1 MRFALPLALLALPTA
16 FEAQRPATRPG
27 IEMSAPASDVQ
38 YTVEFTR
45 ALAARRLIKVTTSL
59 TTSGRDPLLLSL
71 PAWTPGAYELSF
83 FARNVYA
90 FAATGDGKALTWDKL
105 DADTWRIQHNG
116 ATRVSVSFEYRAD
129 SMDNAMAWSQRDFAF
144 FNGTNLFLYPEGR
157 DAAYSATVAVRTEP
171 DWKVAT
177 GMTPTSA
184 RLTYTAAN
192 YHDLVDMPFFVGAFD
207 LDSSRVNDKW
217 VRLATYPAGKLEGD
231 ARKEFW
237 SQLDRMYQPMIDVFG
252 EAPYDTYTNLLVFSD
267 NSDGGSALEHSN
279 SHVGIYTPL
288 IIGNDLL
295 PSITAHEIFHLWNV
309 KRMRP
314 VEMMPYR
321 YDRAQPTPLLWVSE
335 GITDYYAD
343 LTLLRAGIVDSSGFL
358 ALTHGKMEE
367 VNAVPA
373 VALEDASLS
382 TWIHPTDGT
391 GYLYYPKGSLAG
403 FILDVMIRDASD
415 NTSSLDAVMRDM
427 YQRSYKV
434 GKGFSTEEWWAAVSR
449 ASRGKSYAEFNAK
462 YIDGR
467 EPFPWTQVLPLAGL
481 RLAVD
486 SIREPRIGV
495 FTEMDSTGVRVT
507 ATDSGSSA
515 QLAGVREGDY
525 LVAVGEI
532 SVTEGFAERFRA
544 RYGRADGQTIPVRV
558 KRDGQEV
565 TLQMRIQMNVR
576 TESRLTFDR
585 AASPKA
591 IKVRHGLL
599 TGRQG

>member
-1 MRFALPLALLALPTA
+1 MRFAIPFALLALSTSL
-16 FEAQRPATRPG
+16 EAQRPATRPG
-27 IEMSAPASDVQ
+27 IEMSAPVADVE

-45 ALAARRLIKVTTSL
+45 ALAARRTLRVTTSL
-59 TTSGRDPLLLSL
+59 TTSGREPLLLSL

-83 FARNVYA
+83 FARHVSS
-90 FAATGDGKALTWDKL
+90 FAATGDGKSLAWDKL
-105 DADTWRIQHNG
+105 DADTWRLQPNG
-116 ATRVSVSFEYRAD
+116 ARRVSVSFDYRAD
-129 SMDNAMAWSQRDFAF
+129 SLDNAMAWSRPDFTF

-157 DAAYSATVAVRTEP
+157 DAAFTATVAIRTEA

-177 GMTPTSA
+177 GMASTSA
-184 RLTYTAAN
+184 RFTYTAPN
-192 YHDLVDMPFFVGAFD
+192 YHDLVDMPFFIGAFD
-207 LDSSRVNDKW
+207 LDSSRVADRW
-217 VRLATYPAGKLEGD
+217 VRLATYPAGKLEGASRRD
-231 ARKEFW
+231 FW

-252 EAPYDTYTNLLVFSD
+252 EAPYDAYTNLLVFSD
-267 NSDGGSALEHSN
+267 ESDGGSALEHAN

-295 PSITAHEIFHLWNV
+295 PSITAHEIFHVWNV

-343 LTLLRAGIVDSSGFL
+343 LTLLRAGVVDSSGFL

-367 VNAVPA
+367 VNAVPP

-403 FILDVMIRDASD
+403 FLLDVMIRDASD

-427 YQRSYKV
+427 YQRSFKQ
-434 GKGFSTEEWWAAVSR
+434 GKGFSTEDWWAAVTR
-449 ASRGKSYAEFNAK
+449 AARGKSFVEFNAR

-486 SIREPRIGV
+486 SIREPRLGV
-495 FTEMDSTGVRVT
+495 FTEQDSTGVRVT
-507 ATDSGSSA
+507 ATDSGSAA
-515 QLAGVREGDY
+515 QVAGIQVGDY
-525 LVAVGEI
+525 LVAVGEV
-532 SVTEGFAERFRA
+532 SVTEGFGERFRA
-544 RYGRADGQTIPVRV
+544 RYERSDGQVVPVRV
-558 KRDGQEV
+558 RRGAQEM
-565 TLQMRIQMNVR
+565 TLQMRVQLSVR

-585 AASPKA
+585 GASPRA
-591 IKVRHGLL
+591 VKVRHGLL
-599 TGRQG
+599 TGRHG

>member
-1 MRFALPLALLALPTA
+1 MRFALPFALLALSTSL
-16 FEAQRPATRPG
+16 EAQRPATRPG
-27 IEMSAPASDVQ
+27 IEMSAPVADVE

-45 ALAARRLIKVTTSL
+45 ALAARRTLRVTTSL
-59 TTSGRDPLLLSL
+59 TTSGREPLLLSL

-83 FARNVYA
+83 FARNVSS
-90 FAATGDGKALTWDKL
+90 FAATGDGKPLAWDKL
-105 DADTWRIQHNG
+105 DADTWRLQPNG
-116 ATRVSVSFEYRAD
+116 ARKVSVSFDYRAD
-129 SMDNAMAWSQRDFAF
+129 SMDNAMAWSRPDFTF

-157 DAAYSATVAVRTEP
+157 DAAFTATVAVRTEA

-177 GMTPTSA
+177 GMASTGAS
-184 RLTYTAAN
+184 RTYAATN

-207 LDSSRVNDKW
+207 LDSSRVADRW
-217 VRLATYPAGKLEGD
+217 VRLATYPAGQLAGEQ
-231 ARKEFW
+231 RKAFW
-237 SQLDRMYQPMIDVFG
+237 NQLDRMYQPMIDVFG
-252 EAPYDTYTNLLVFSD
+252 DAPYDAYTNLLVFSD
-267 NSDGGSALEHSN
+267 ESDGGSALEHSN

-343 LTLLRAGIVDSSGFL
+343 LTLLRAGIVDSTGFL
-358 ALTHGKMEE
+358 ALTQGKMEE
-367 VNAVPA
+367 VNAVPP

-403 FILDVMIRDASD
+403 FLLDVMIRDASD
-415 NTSSLDAVMRDM
+415 NASSLDAVMRDM
-427 YQRSYKV
+427 YQRSFKQ
-434 GKGFSTEEWWAAVSR
+434 GKGFSTEDWWTAVTRAAK
-449 ASRGKSYAEFNAK
+449 GKSFAEFSAK

-467 EPFPWTQVLPLAGL
+467 DPFPWTQVLPLAGL

-495 FTEMDSTGVRVT
+495 FTEQDSTGVRVT

-515 QLAGVREGDY
+515 QVAGIQAGDY
-525 LVAVGEI
+525 LIAVGDV
-532 SVTEGFAERFRA
+532 SVTEGFGERFRA
-544 RYGRADGQTIPVRV
+544 RYGKSDGQMVPVRV
-558 KRDGQEV
+558 RRGGQDM
-565 TLQMRIQMNVR
+565 TLQMRVQLNVR
-576 TESRLTFDR
+576 TETRLTFDR
-585 AASPKA
+585 GASPRA
-591 IKVRHGLL
+591 VRVRRGLLNGRHG
-599 TGRQG
+599 

>member
-1 MRFALPLALLALPTA
+1 MRLVLPFALLALSTGL
-16 FEAQRPATRPG
+16 EAQRPAARAV
-27 IEMSAPASDVQ
+27 EMSAPVADVA
-38 YTVEFTR
+38 YTVEFNR
-45 ALAARRLIKVTTSL
+45 ALAARRTLRVTTSL
-59 TTSGRDPLLLSL
+59 TTSGREPLLLSL

-83 FARNVYA
+83 FARNVHD
-90 FAATGDGKALTWDKL
+90 FVATGDGKPLTWDKL
-105 DADTWRIQHNG
+105 DADTWRLQLNG
-116 ATRVSVSFEYRAD
+116 ARAVRVTFDYRAD
-129 SMDNAMAWSQRDFAF
+129 SMDNAMAWSRPDFTF

-157 DAAYSATVAVRTEP
+157 DATFTATVAIRTES

-177 GMTPTSA
+177 GMSTTSA
-184 RLTYTAAN
+184 RLTYSAPN
-192 YHDLVDMPFFVGAFD
+192 YHELVDMPFFVGDFD
-207 LDSSRVNDKW
+207 LDSARVADRW
-217 VRLATYPAGKLEGD
+217 VRLATYPAAKLHGEQ
-231 ARKEFW
+231 RKVFW
-237 SQLDRMYQPMIDVFG
+237 SQLERMYQPMIDVFG
-252 EAPYDTYTNLLVFSD
+252 DAPYDTYTNLLVFSD
-267 NSDGGSALEHSN
+267 DSDGGSALEHSN

-343 LTLLRAGIVDSSGFL
+343 ITLLRAGIVDSSGFL
-358 ALTHGKMEE
+358 ALTQGKMEE
-367 VNAVPA
+367 VNAVPP

-403 FILDVMIRDASD
+403 FLLDVMIRDASD

-427 YQRSYKV
+427 YQRSFKQ
-434 GKGFSTEEWWAAVSR
+434 GKGFSTEEWWAAVTR
-449 ASRGKSYAEFNAK
+449 AARGRSFAEFNAK

-495 FTEMDSTGVRVT
+495 FTEQDSTGVRVT

-515 QLAGVREGDY
+515 ERAGIQVGDY
-525 LVAVGEI
+525 LIAIGDV
-532 SVTEGFAERFRA
+532 SVTEGFGERFRA
-544 RYGRADGQTIPVRV
+544 RYGRADGQTLPVRL
-558 KRDGQEV
+558 RRSGQDV
-565 TLQMRIQMNVR
+565 TLQMRVQMSLR

-591 IKVRHGLL
+591 VKVRHGLL